1 MTRRFVLALWHAAL
15 LALLLPMAACEA
27 QPAADPVEGV
37 DYVRIDGGAPW
48 RPLKPG
54 QVEVAE
60 LFAYTCPHCAHFHP
74 ALEAWRARLPKFVQ
88 VRYLPPGYDANEPL
102 ARAFFA
108 SESLGTLA
116 RTHAATFRAIHDE
129 LSLPRNPSDGE
140 IATFYAGLGVDAK
153 KFLAAMTSP
162 DNAAKMKA
170 ARAFSMRSAIEGTPT
185 LIVDGTYRIQGD
197 TVEAQLRNARRVI
210 DMVAR
215 RKK

>member
-1 MTRRFVLALWHAAL
+1 MTRRFLLLL
-15 LALLLPMAACEA
+15 LALLLPMAACAA

-48 RPLKPG
+48 RPLKKG

-60 LFAYTCPHCAHFHP
+60 IFAYTCPHCAHFHP
-74 ALEAWRARLPKFVQ
+74 ALEAWKAKLPKFVQ
-88 VRYLPPGYDANEPL
+88 VRYLPAGYQQKDPL
-102 ARAFFA
+102 SRAFFA

-129 LSLPRNPSDGE
+129 LSLPMNPSEGE
-140 IATFYAGLGVDAK
+140 IATFYSGLGVDQAR
-153 KFLAAMTSP
+153 FLAAMASFDTVT
-162 DNAAKMKA
+162 KMQA

-185 LIVDGTYRIQGD
+185 LIVDGTYRIRGE